1 MKATWK
7 LMLSLVITM
16 LIGLGIGIY
25 TEKYIYQPKSV
36 DFEDETKKIDSL
48 ENTIVDIE
56 TEKVIVHDSII
67 KVKIEKV
74 KELERIERLPLDSGI
89 IFLQIKLREYE
100 ENN

>member
-1 MKATWK
+1 
-7 LMLSLVITM
+7 MLSLVITM

-25 TEKYIYQPKSV
+25 TGKYIYQPKSV
-36 DFEDETKKIDSL
+36 DFKDETKKIDSL

-67 KVKIEKV
+67 KVKIEKI
-74 KELERIERLPLDSGI
+74 KELERIERLLLDSGI

>member
-25 TEKYIYQPKSV
+25 TGKYIYQPKSV
-36 DFEDETKKIDSL
+36 DFKDETKKIDSL

-67 KVKIEKV
+67 KVKIEN
-74 KELERIERLPLDSGI
+74 S
-89 IFLQIKLREYE
+89 
-100 ENN
+100 NNFKKWYI